1 MSFYDILK
9 NLIAGLVIGIITLN
23 LNISFALLLFSAPIL
38 KPFLAIAICS
48 TFIGTIVLNLF
59 HFVFSNSRIN
69 LYISQI
75 LYALLGNIMIARV
88 INQMQGAVLED
99 ILATLMMLL
108 MGFVLFSGM
117 GMFLVGFFKLG
128 NLIQFLPFPVVCGFM
143 AGQSILLM
151 MSGLHVLTDIHFTL
165 NNLTNFFSIGI
176 LFKCGPA
183 YLYALVM
190 AYFTLKYKHSIMLP
204 GFLIA
209 SVILFYLYLFF
220 FGIDI
225 NHATQSG
232 YMITNSKHSDSL
244 WMIPSLKV
252 FQGNINWNLIVY
264 QLPVL
269 FTLTML
275 ILLNVLFVLSSLQH
289 MTKQKVAVNR
299 EFKNTGLAN
308 VLSSLLGGLGGYVAP
323 ILTKTNVDM
332 KTKNKLGQLML
343 ILTHCFALGIGTSF
357 LAYCP
362 RFTYGVLILYFSFLF
377 IYEWLFCIQSK
388 LNWLDYGLV
397 LMISGVIAFYD
408 LFTGLASGFLFS
420 LIMFFLKYSQV
431 SPLKEFL
438 HGSFVQS
445 QKIRSY
451 EEQFILKKYGQEILI
466 PVISGYLFFGNT
478 AIMLNRI
485 RRKIKKSN
493 PKIKYLVI
501 DFAKITGT
509 EVSSVQKL
517 SELIE
522 FSIKQ
527 EIVVLFTKL
536 PLKIEQDLKQFMNI
550 KQQDSFKSFDSLD
563 HALEWCEDELLSAH
577 PVVEKKTQC
586 PFTNMYQTV
595 LHEYLEKIE
604 VESGEI
610 IYSQHQPSKY
620 MYWVQQGGLDI
631 WSHYTFP
638 NQLCIASIG
647 VGCVLGEVSLFL
659 NRPHSTTA
667 ISNSNTIL
675 YRLSREN
682 LEKIFAEH
690 IDLAFELVRY
700 VLRLQSDRMIQAEK
714 TLQLIKKDGYSAS

>member
-1 MSFYDILK
+1 MSLYRISK

-59 HFVFSNSRIN
+59 HFVFSNSKIN

-75 LYALLGNIMIARV
+75 LYALLGNIMIARA

-108 MGFVLFSGM
+108 IVFVLLSGLS
-117 GMFLVGFFKLG
+117 MFLVGFFKLG
-128 NLIQFLPFPVVCGFM
+128 NLIQFFPFPVVCGFM

-151 MSGLHVLTDIHFTL
+151 LSGFHVLTDIHFTL
-165 NNLTNFFSIGI
+165 NNLTNFFNIEI
-176 LFKCGPA
+176 MFKWGPA
-183 YLYALVM
+183 FFYALVM
-190 AYFTLKYKHSIMLP
+190 AYFTLKYKHSIILP

-209 SVILFYLYLFF
+209 SVVLFYLYLFF

-225 NHATQSG
+225 YKAAQSG
-232 YMITNSKHSDSL
+232 YMLINSKHSDSL
-244 WMIPSLKV
+244 WLIPSLKV

-269 FTLTML
+269 FTLIML
-275 ILLNVLFVLSSLQH
+275 ILLNVLFFISSLQH
-289 MTKQKVAVNR
+289 MTKQEVAVNR

-308 VLSSLLGGLGGYVAP
+308 VFISLLGGLGGYVAP

-332 KTKNKLGQLML
+332 KIKNKLGQLML

-357 LAYCP
+357 LAYYP
-362 RFTYGVLILYFSFLF
+362 RFTYAVLILYFSFLF

-420 LIMFFLKYSQV
+420 LLMFFWKYSHV

-445 QKIRSY
+445 HSIRSID
-451 EEQFILKKYGQEILI
+451 EQIVLRKYGEEVLI

-478 AIMLNRI
+478 SMMLNRI
-485 RRKIKKSN
+485 RTKIKKSK
-493 PKIKYLVI
+493 PKVKYLVI
-501 DFAKITGT
+501 DFSKTSGI
-509 EVSSVQKL
+509 EVSSLQKFA
-517 SELIE
+517 ELIK
-522 FSIKQ
+522 FVKKQ
-527 EIVVLFTKL
+527 HIIVLFTQL
-536 PLKIEQDLKQFMNI
+536 PLKTELELKQFMNA
-550 KQQDSFKSFDSLD
+550 QQDKEFKSFHHLD
-563 HALEWCEDELLSAH
+563 NALKWCEDELLAAH
-577 PVVEKKTQC
+577 PVVEKKNLC

-610 IYSQHQPSKY
+610 IYSQHQPSQY
-620 MYWVQQGGLDI
+620 LYWVEQGELDI
-631 WSHYTFP
+631 WRHYTFP
-638 NQLCIASIG
+638 NRLCIATIG

-667 ISNSNTIL
+667 ISNTNTIL

-690 IDLAFELVRY
+690 IDLAFDLIRY

-714 TLQLIKKDGYSAS
+714 TLQLIKKDGLSE